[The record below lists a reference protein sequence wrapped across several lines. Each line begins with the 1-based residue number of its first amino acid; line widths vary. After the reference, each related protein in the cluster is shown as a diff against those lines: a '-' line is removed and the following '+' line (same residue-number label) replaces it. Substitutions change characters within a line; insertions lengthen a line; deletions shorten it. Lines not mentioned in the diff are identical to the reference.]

1 MAAIPTHQV
10 GPLESEGRSLIQ
22 AAEIHAR
29 IGAAWPHVLA
39 QLGVPE
45 SALRNRHGP
54 CPACGG
60 KDRFRF
66 DNKRGRGDYICGQCG
81 AGDGFRL
88 LERVH
93 GWPFAEARK
102 RVIEA
107 AGLSESL
114 SPAWGAPVRAT
125 RPAEA
130 IATPTER
137 VLRLRRGRCR
147 IEDCAEVV
155 DYLASRGL
163 WPLPEGC
170 TLSAHAT
177 VEYFDEGQR
186 IGRHPAL
193 FADVVDVNGELV
205 TVHVTYLHGG
215 RKLSDREPRKILS
228 TMTARDGCA
237 VRLAPAG
244 EVLGIAEGI
253 ETALSAALLDGV
265 PVWAALNTSLLARFE
280 PPGGVDTV
288 RLYADRDE
296 AGLTAVCRLMERL
309 QGRVRLEVRIPT
321 APARDWNDTLTTAG
335 RRSGAKGNDV

>member
-1 MAAIPTHQV
+1 MAATSTHQV
-10 GPLESEGRSLIQ
+10 GAFESEGRRLIQ

-29 IGAAWPHVLA
+29 IGAAWPQVLA

-102 RVIEA
+102 RVIEV
-107 AGLSESL
+107 AGLSEGATL
-114 SPAWGAPVRAT
+114 IWAPPAPRAQLEK
-125 RPAEA
+125 AV
-130 IATPTER
+130 ATPTER
-137 VLRLRRGRCR
+137 VYRLRRGRCR
-147 IEDCAEVV
+147 IEDCADAV

-170 TLSAHAT
+170 TLSAHAS
-177 VEYFDEGQR
+177 VEYFEDGKR
-186 IGRHPAL
+186 VGRYPAL
-193 FADVVDVNGELV
+193 VADVVDSADELV
-205 TVHVTYLHGG
+205 TVHVTHLQGG
-215 RKLSDREPRKILS
+215 RKLTEREPRKILS
-228 TMTARDGCA
+228 PMTGREGCA
-237 VRLAPAG
+237 VRLMPPR
-244 EVLGIAEGI
+244 EVLGVAEGI
-253 ETALSAALLDGV
+253 ETALSAALLDDV

-280 PPGGVDTV
+280 PPAAVDTV

-296 AGLTAVCRLMERL
+296 AGLAGALRLLERL

-321 APARDWNDTLTTAG
+321 APAKDWNDALTTAG
-335 RRSGAKGNDV
+335 RRRGTKGNDV